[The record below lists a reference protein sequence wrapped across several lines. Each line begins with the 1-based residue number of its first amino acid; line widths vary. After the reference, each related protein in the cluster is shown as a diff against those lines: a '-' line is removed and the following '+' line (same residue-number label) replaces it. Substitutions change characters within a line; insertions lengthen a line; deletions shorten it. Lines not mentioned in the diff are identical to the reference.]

1 MLTAIA
7 CCGLAALPSSAA
19 ADVLVNAIYPSTVS
33 CGQTVELG
41 VWYQSFS
48 GGPAWAK
55 IYVKNSRGITIWH
68 RDVTATTTWR
78 YWRYRGKC
86 GAHYTAVYRTAG
98 GTSRFPF
105 RVRGRAHHRRR

>member
-1 MLTAIA
+1 MSTRQRMLTALA

-48 GGPAWAK
+48 GGP
-55 IYVKNSRGITIWH
+55 
-68 RDVTATTTWR
+68 
-78 YWRYRGKC
+78 
-86 GAHYTAVYRTAG
+86 
-98 GTSRFPF
+98 
-105 RVRGRAHHRRR
+105 